1 LATRVLAGLRAN
13 SGADVPIMIVG
24 IAAVLIG
31 ATAKLM
37 GETVRWI
44 ETASYLLIYGARRAV
59 AFNQSEGSSHIAP

>member
-1 LATRVLAGLRAN
+1 
-13 SGADVPIMIVG
+13 VPIMIVG

-59 AFNQSEGSSHIAP
+59 AFNQSEGFSRIAP